1 MSAKVY
7 RNSRNLVSD
16 VHPAMET
23 DVDEEYEML
32 RKTVFENKTKTKEE
46 QAANKEQEQSTSN
59 TYLIIIF
66 ALIVV
71 VLIALIVWIVV
82 KQDDSKKI
90 EEDAM
95 RARIR
100 PHPRNDLP
108 SYQPGDGARHV
119 AQNRQ
124 YYPNQLNQLPNSSTP
139 NQLPNSSTPNQLPNS
154 STPNQLPNSS
164 TTNQLPNSSTPNQ
177 LPNSSTPNQLPNS
190 STPNQLTQRTKSTKG
205 SEEIDSLLQKT
216 AEKLTNTP
224 LETLTE
230 EDKELIATVQ
240 DGILEESE
248 SESEQTETCMV

>member
-139 NQLPNSSTPNQLPNS
+139 NQL
-154 STPNQLPNSS
+154 
-164 TTNQLPNSSTPNQ
+164 
-177 LPNSSTPNQLPNS
+177 
-190 STPNQLTQRTKSTKG
+190 TQRTKSTKG